1 MQFHDYRLR
10 SYKVE
15 EFGSLITLDLVYDY
29 PGQTLRESQ
38 VRFRGVKLYHF
49 VHTTGAIITSIDE
62 VSLQRLL
69 SEHEIS
75 ITAWAKE
82 QGMADWRTGTQQL
95 LVDWSAL
102 HLKAWCIDS
111 AIGFKGFVIATSVV

>member
-38 VRFRGVKLYHF
+38 VRFHGVKLYHF
-49 VHTTGAIITSIDE
+49 VHTTCAIITSIDE
-62 VSLQRLL
+62 VSLKRLL
-69 SEHEIS
+69 SEHEII

-82 QGMADWRTGTQQL
+82 QGMADWRTGTLQL